1 MNERPR
7 LGQMVVLLA
16 GDLFVFTLVTLFGFA
31 RHGEL
36 TAGGARLLTTFIPLV
51 IAWLLVAPFLG
62 VFELRRVADPR
73 QLWRP
78 FWAMLLAG
86 PMAAWLRGVL
96 LNEPIQPVFVAVL
109 GGISALA
116 LLIWRSLYW
125 LATVKK
131 KPADG

>member
-1 MNERPR
+1 
-7 LGQMVVLLA
+7 
-16 GDLFVFTLVTLFGFA
+16 
-31 RHGEL
+31 
-36 TAGGARLLTTFIPLV
+36 
-51 IAWLLVAPFLG
+51 
-62 VFELRRVADPR
+62 
-73 QLWRP
+73 
-78 FWAMLLAG
+78 
-86 PMAAWLRGVL
+86 MAAWLRGVL